1 METVDLGF
9 TGLQVS
15 RLCFGTGT
23 NGWNHR
29 SNQGDLG
36 LEHLP
41 YLLRF
46 AHEHGVTFWD
56 TADQY
61 GTHPHIAATLN
72 SIERESVTI
81 TTKTVSRSAA
91 EVRQDIE
98 RFFSELDTDYL
109 DNVLLHCLTDADWPK
124 QMQGP
129 MDVLSEYKDRGRIR
143 ALGVSCHDFG
153 AFQTTAHTDW
163 VDVVLARI
171 NYATHSMDAAPNE
184 VLPVIDQM
192 VAAGKG
198 VYGMKIVGGGSELT
212 QDPSR
217 AIRFVLE
224 NSAVHAMVLGMMNEQ
239 EILENIGLVD
249 EFVTA

>member
-1 METVDLGF
+1 MYKVDLGL

-15 RLCFGTGT
+15 QLCFGTGT

-36 LEHLP
+36 IDRLP

-46 AHEHGVTFWD
+46 AHERGVTFWD

-61 GTHPHIAATLN
+61 GTHSHIAEALN
-72 SIERESVTI
+72 SLERESVTI
-81 TTKTVSRSAA
+81 TTKTVSRNATD
-91 EVRQDIE
+91 VRSDIE
-98 RFFSELDTDYL
+98 RFLSELNTDYL
-109 DNVLLHCLTDADWPK
+109 DIVLLHCMTDADWPNR
-124 QMQGP
+124 MQGS
-129 MDVLSEYKDRGRIR
+129 MDVLSDLKERGKIL

-171 NYATHSMDAAPNE
+171 NYANHSMDASPDE
-184 VLPVIDQM
+184 VLPVINQM

-212 QDPSR
+212 RYPGR
-217 AIRFVLE
+217 AIRYVLE
-224 NSAVHAMVLGMMNEQ
+224 NSAVHALVLGMMNEE
-239 EILENIGLVD
+239 EIIENIGLID
-249 EFVTA
+249 EYVVV